1 MTATGSWGSAVA
13 SGPPGDG
20 AAYRRQAVEVL
31 ATRALER
38 VWGAA

>member
-1 MTATGSWGSAVA
+1 MAAASRPIDDHRAT
-13 SGPPGDG
+13 